1 MQFIDLK
8 SQYQAYRTDID
19 AGIARVLEHGRYI
32 MGPEV
37 AEMEAQLAQMV
48 GVKHCVSCASGTD
61 ALLLPLM
68 ALDVGPGDEIIT
80 VGFTFIATAE
90 VISLLG
96 AKPVFLDIC
105 EDDYGM
111 DPSLLEAAITD
122 RTKAII
128 PVSLYG
134 QVCRMDEINRIAQA
148 HGIPVIED
156 GAQSLGALQNGK
168 MSCGLSTFGATSFF
182 PSKPLGCYGDGG
194 ALFTDDDDFA
204 RICVELR
211 AHGQERRYVHS
222 RIGVNARMDAIQAAV
237 ILGKL
242 PHFEAE
248 SEKRSDL
255 GARYSEALGDVVDTP
270 QVLAGHRHVYA
281 QYSIQVDDRD
291 AFRAHLDSAGVPTAV
306 HYPVPLHL
314 QEAFAPL
321 GLGRGHLPI
330 SERISERIVSLPMS
344 PFLTETDQDK
354 VIAAVRAFFGA

>member
-8 SQYQAYRTDID
+8 SQYQAYRTEID

-32 MGPEV
+32 MGPEI
-37 AEMEAQLAQMV
+37 AEMETQLADLVDQP
-48 GVKHCVSCASGTD
+48 HAISCASGTD
-61 ALLLPLM
+61 ALLLALM
-68 ALDVGPGDEIIT
+68 ALGVGPGDEVVT

-96 AKPVFLDIC
+96 ATPVFVDIC

-111 DPSLLEAAITD
+111 DPEALAAAMTE

-134 QVCRMDEINRIAQA
+134 QVCRMEAINQIAA
-148 HGIPVIED
+148 EHDVVVIED
-156 GAQSLGALQNGK
+156 GAQSLGARQGDR
-168 MSCGLSTFGATSFF
+168 MSCGLSTFSATSFF

-194 ALFTDDDDFA
+194 ALFTNDDDLA
-204 RICVELR
+204 RICRELR
-211 AHGQERRYVHS
+211 AHGQERRYVHT

-248 SEKRSDL
+248 MQKRSEL
-255 GARYSEALGDVVDTP
+255 GERYTEALKGIVTTP
-270 QVLAGHRHVYA
+270 QILPGNRHVYA

-291 AFRAHLDSAGVPTAV
+291 GFRAHLQEAGVPTAV

-314 QEAFAPL
+314 QEAFQYL
-321 GLGRGHLPI
+321 GLGRGHLPR

-344 PFLTETDQDK
+344 PFLTLTDQDR
-354 VIAAVRAFFGA
+354 VIEAVREFHGA